1 MAVAVVAV
9 LVVDDEDDPCILQRA
24 WYRHGH
30 VAVAGVEFVF
40 LN

>member
-1 MAVAVVAV
+1 MAVAAVAV
-9 LVVDDEDDPCILQRA
+9 LVVDDEDDPCISQRA
-24 WYRHGH
+24 WYPHGH